1 MVVGTTY
8 KELCD
13 LPGGAMEPVG
23 SPCQCAEREAI
34 EELGIAIPAGRL
46 LVASHSPAHEKVPSP
61 MLHFIFEG
69 PASKNWRSGP
79 SGLALMRSTSTSSST
94 LEKSKR

>member
-1 MVVGTTY
+1 
-8 KELCD
+8 
-13 LPGGAMEPVG
+13 MEPVG
-23 SPCQCAEREAI
+23 SPCQCAEHEAI

-69 PASKNWRSGP
+69 SRFEELEVGSIRLGP
-79 SGLALMRSTSTSSST
+79 NEIDKYIFIDPREVET
-94 LEKSKR
+94 LVGARLGAKR